1 MTMLLEVRGLRMQR
15 GGQEV
20 LGGLDFT
27 ADRGEI
33 YGLLGPNGAGKTTCF
48 DILAGFLVPDAGEI
62 RLAGRPL
69 DGEARR
75 AVGIVPQEI
84 ALYPKLTCRQ
94 NLRFFARLYGVRGDA
109 VEARVSGSLRDVG
122 LEVSAERPVA
132 QLSGGMQRRL
142 NVAVG
147 LVHDPAML
155 ILDEPTVGLDLESRL
170 QIWNLLRTLRDGGRT
185 LLLTTHYLEEAETLC
200 SRIGILVDGRL
211 AAEGSPEEL
220 RGRIPAAEVAG
231 IECEEPAALR
241 ARVEALG
248 LAWRPAGHRTAV
260 WLPERETLEAV
271 AARFQGVPIRGLD
284 LHPVRLEDVY
294 REVVGRPQP
303 GTAQRFVD
311 PPGAASRAALVDWPS
326 YGSHTDHP

>member
-1 MTMLLEVRGLRMQR
+1 MLLEVTGLRMQR

-20 LGGLDFT
+20 LGSLDF
-27 ADRGEI
+27 AVDRGEI

-48 DILAGFLVPDAGEI
+48 DILAGFLAADAGEV
-62 RLAGRPL
+62 RLEGCPL
-69 DGEARR
+69 GGEARR

-122 LEVSAERPVA
+122 LEASADRPVA

-142 NVAVG
+142 NVAAG
-147 LVHDPAML
+147 LVHDPVLL
-155 ILDEPTVGLDLESRL
+155 ILDEPTVGLDLASRL
-170 QIWNLLRTLRDGGRT
+170 QIWNLLRTLRDRGRT

-211 AAEGSPEEL
+211 AAEGSLEEL

-231 IECEEPAALR
+231 IECEEPTVLR
-241 ARVEALG
+241 ERAEALG
-248 LAWRPAGHRTAV
+248 FAWRSAGDRTAV
-260 WLPERETLEAV
+260 WLPERETLEGV
-271 AARFQGVPIRGLD
+271 AARFEGLAIRGLT
-284 LHPVRLEDVY
+284 LQPVRLEDVY
-294 REVVGRPQP
+294 REVIGHPQTP
-303 GTAQRFVD
+303 SESSLAHHA
-311 PPGAASRAALVDWPS
+311 GAAVPGPQVDWTP
-326 YGSHTDHP
+326 

>member
-1 MTMLLEVRGLRMQR
+1 IMLLEVRGLRMQR

-20 LGGLDFT
+20 LAGLDFT

-75 AVGIVPQEI
+75 TVGIVPQEI

-94 NLRFFARLYGVRGDA
+94 NLRFFARLYGVRSVA
-109 VEARVSGSLRDVG
+109 VDARVAASLRDVG
-122 LEVSAERPVA
+122 LAASADRPVA

-142 NVAVG
+142 NVAVC
-147 LVHDPAML
+147 LVHDPAL
-155 ILDEPTVGLDLESRL
+155 LVLDEPTVGLDLESRQ
-170 QIWNLLRTLRDGGRT
+170 QIWNLLISLRNRGRT

-200 SRIGILVDGRL
+200 SRIGILLNGRL
-211 AAEGSPEEL
+211 AAEGTLEEL
-220 RGRIPAAEVAG
+220 RRRISAVEVAG
-231 IECEEPAALR
+231 IECEEPTVLR
-241 ARVEALG
+241 ARAEALG
-248 LAWRPAGHRTAV
+248 LAWRPAGQRTAV
-260 WLPERETLEAV
+260 WLQERETLEAV
-271 AARFQGVPIRGLD
+271 ASRFQGLPIRGLD

-294 REVVGRPQP
+294 QEVVGRAWTGPSVLLAP
-303 GTAQRFVD
+303 SAGDVRRDPEVD
-311 PPGAASRAALVDWPS
+311 RGP
-326 YGSHTDHP
+326 